1 MEWPPFRNSS
11 VSSRTTTFYGGSSG
25 PWRVEKHQTVTGDP
39 IKPAARVSVAS
50 GGSPL
55 GKFEWALQGVTS
67 NIRYASRAEIGTL
80 EERQPVLDRP
90 EATRAVLI
98 PIRKNAE
105 WWSLAQDQRREIIEA
120 RSTHISKGT
129 SYLPAIARK
138 LYHCRDLGEDQP
150 FDFLTW
156 FEFSPADEG
165 VFDELLHFLRS
176 SEEWRFVD
184 REVELRLVR
193 D

>member
-1 MEWPPFRNSS
+1 M
-11 VSSRTTTFYGGSSG
+11 SSRITTFFGGSSG
-25 PWRVEKHQTVTGDP
+25 LWRVEKQHTVIGAP
-39 IKPAARVSVAS
+39 IEPVARVAVVPGGAS
-50 GGSPL
+50 PRECVWGL
-55 GKFEWALQGVTS
+55 RGVTS
-67 NIRYASRAEIGTL
+67 NTRYASGAEVRTL
-80 EERQPVLDRP
+80 QERQPALDRP

-98 PIRKNAE
+98 PIRKNAG
-105 WWSLAQDQRREIIEA
+105 WWALAQDQRHEIVEA
-120 RSTHISKGT
+120 RSRHISKGT

-138 LYHCRDLGEDQP
+138 LHHCRDLGEDQP

-156 FEFSPADEG
+156 FEFAPADEG
-165 VFDELLHFLRS
+165 AFDELLHFLRS